1 MMIISTKLGLLAV
14 LGTIAASP
22 VSAQE
27 KVGPH
32 THARAIAN
40 LDIRPATVHAA
51 RRTLTRI
58 EEAAL
63 EVCGAPRG
71 ALREVRRAMRKSEC
85 WKESVDRAVTAI
97 GNPLLIRVHGQGK

>member
-1 MMIISTKLGLLAV
+1 MIISTKLGLLAV

-22 VSAQE
+22 VAAQE
-27 KVGPH
+27 KVGPN
-32 THARAIAN
+32 TYAIAVES

-85 WKESVDRAVTAI
+85 WKDSVYRAVTAI
-97 GNPLLIRVHGQGK
+97 GNPLLIRVHQQGE